1 MNHKQFLGALSVL
14 AISLPLAGSWA
25 SAGTQAAHR
34 PKGFVIGFANGYI
47 GNSWRTQMVADVEQ
61 VAKPYEKMGLV
72 KRVIVENTNNDL
84 ATQISQIQDM
94 INSGVNAIVVD
105 AVSPAAVVP
114 VLNRARAKGILVIG
128 TDNGIIAPKAL
139 NVVFDQGKW
148 AAISAA
154 WVLRKMGYKGNLLAV
169 NGLAGQAA
177 NTIRWNAVKALLK
190 KHPAVHLLQQVYG
203 SWDEAAA
210 KQAVSS
216 VLSSYPSIQGVWTQD
231 GMAIGAIQAFQ
242 AASRKLPV
250 VATDDNL
257 AFLRMWN
264 TMRAKGLHSIG
275 VFNPPGIAADAF
287 LVTVRLLLGW
297 KLKSAEL
304 HPNPIAPTE
313 KNTVLVEPTL
323 VVTNHNLT
331 AVLKRYRGRPG
342 SYYLDGWLTVKQVDS
357 LFQGH

>member
-1 MNHKQFLGALSVL
+1 MKGKQFLAAVSVL
-14 AISLPLAGSWA
+14 AMAVPLAGLWA
-25 SAGTQAAHR
+25 QTGAAASHAG
-34 PKGFVIGFANGYI
+34 KGFVIGFANGYI

-94 INSGVNAIVVD
+94 INSGVNAIIVD
-105 AVSPAAVVP
+105 AVSPAAVAP

-128 TDNGIIAPKAL
+128 TDNGVIDPKAT
-139 NVVFDQGKW
+139 NVIFDQGKW

-154 WVLRKMGYKGNLLAV
+154 WVFRKMGYKGNLLAV

-190 KHPAVHLLQQVYG
+190 KHPKIHLLQQVYG

-216 VLSSYPSIQGVWTQD
+216 VLSSYPSIQGVWSQD
-231 GMAIGAIQAFQ
+231 GMDIGVIQAFQ
-242 AASRKLPV
+242 AAGRKLPIT
-250 VATDDNL
+250 ATDDNL
-257 AFLRMWN
+257 AFLRLWN
-264 TMRAKGLHSIG
+264 SMRPKGFSSIS
-275 VFNPPGIAADAF
+275 VFNPPGIGADAF
-287 LVTVRLLLGW
+287 LVAVRLLLGW
-297 KLKSAEL
+297 KLKPADI
-304 HPNPIAPTE
+304 HPNPIAPSE

-323 VVTNHNLT
+323 VVTNHNLS
-331 AVLKRYRGRPG
+331 AVLKRYRGKPG
-342 SYYLDGWLTVKQVDS
+342 SYYIDGWLTVKQVDS
-357 LFQGH
+357 LFVGH